1 MNVNFNKLRKNLI
14 SKKTTIIKAIKILND
29 VKFKTLIIID
39 NNKKIL
45 GTLTDGD
52 IRRGLLKGYNLD
64 SEGGLVSKKN
74 PITKIVGAKNKKKIS
89 YKDIDIIPNIHKS
102 GKIKDFEIGDAADLT
117 GIYEDSLEIVLMAG
131 GFGKRLMPLTRN
143 VPKPLL
149 KIKNKSILELAMEN
163 FKKYGFKFFNIS
175 IFYKSTII
183 KKYFKKKI
191 FKDYKISYLEEKK
204 PLGTAGCLSLLN
216 YKKTRENILV
226 FNGDVI
232 TDLNIINLLKFHYDT
247 GSDITVCAKQYS
259 KSSMYGEISF
269 KGHKI
274 NKIIEKPEKQNFINA
289 GIYLI
294 NKEMIKN
301 MRPKYI
307 DMPNFIVS
315 KIKSGCKV
323 NIYPIY
329 EYWNEIGNK
338 EAFKKLINKK

>member
-64 SEGGLVSKKN
+64 SEVGLVSKKN

-204 PLGTAGCLSLLN
+204 PL
-216 YKKTRENILV
+216 
-226 FNGDVI
+226 
-232 TDLNIINLLKFHYDT
+232 
-247 GSDITVCAKQYS
+247 
-259 KSSMYGEISF
+259 
-269 KGHKI
+269 
-274 NKIIEKPEKQNFINA
+274 
-289 GIYLI
+289 
-294 NKEMIKN
+294 
-301 MRPKYI
+301 
-307 DMPNFIVS
+307 
-315 KIKSGCKV
+315 
-323 NIYPIY
+323 
-329 EYWNEIGNK
+329 
-338 EAFKKLINKK
+338 